1 MTVFFRVY
9 LRKLRKYKKISIFL
23 RKKVFKREKLCYN
36 TKVYIYLGEVCLFFA
51 ALPENVSDFSE
62 EEKVNAKENQ

>member
-9 LRKLRKYKKISIFL
+9 LRKLRKYKKISIFYE
-23 RKKVFKREKLCYN
+23 KRFSKEKNCVIIPKY
-36 TKVYIYLGEVCLFFA
+36 TYILVRSVCFFA